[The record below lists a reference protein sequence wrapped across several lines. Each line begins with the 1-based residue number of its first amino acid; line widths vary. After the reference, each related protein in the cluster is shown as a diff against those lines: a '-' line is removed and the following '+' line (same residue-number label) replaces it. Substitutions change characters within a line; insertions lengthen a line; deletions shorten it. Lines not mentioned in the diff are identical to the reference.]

1 MAKPVQWSF
10 LVLLCARILSVL
22 VNLPRAAQR
31 AQVRQGRRIDGGYWS
46 GRNIVALVGMALL
59 FANLQSTLSAADI
72 RLECE
77 SMAISGSAGT
87 ITVPFSG
94 VRLYANEAQVASA
107 VTLTHGRRY
116 QVVVRGARSG
126 GGTNAGVTLRLDGAV
141 IANLGFT
148 ADTPSTDS
156 VLMDV
161 VGAGSSHQ
169 LVLRL
174 TTDNGSN
181 DTDIDWVEI
190 TDAGVIPPPL
200 PPPVPPSVGAVA
212 SGIYRNLFVE
222 AGHSAQAVNDK
233 VEAAWQQ
240 LFYGDATTERV
251 FIQGSVAD
259 EAYIW
264 NVGNNTIVSE
274 GMSYGM
280 MICVQLDKRTEFEKL
295 WNYTKR
301 HMRHNGGA
309 RDGYFAWKLSTAGVI
324 EDPNPA
330 SDGEAY
336 FATALFFAAHRW
348 NVPEFKADAQAILTA
363 MLNKENGPIQESVY
377 NMFNA
382 DHLVVFTPYAN
393 AALFSDPSYHLPAFF
408 ELWGRWATTNG
419 NFWTQA
425 ASASRAYFPKAAHA
439 TTGLMPDYANFDGTP
454 TGGFHAAFR
463 FDAWRA
469 AANVAVDRAWFAADS
484 AWQTAHANRVL
495 AFFAGQGWSAYGNQ
509 FELDGR
515 QLGSD
520 HSPGLVSCN
529 AVLGLSANT
538 GNAWPAVE
546 GLWSTPIP
554 SGLYRYY
561 DGMLYLM
568 GLLHVSGKFQAWM
581 PDGTSGG
588 SVVAPT
594 ITGQPVN
601 RSVVVGATATF
612 TVTASGTPAPT
623 FQWQK
628 NNVNIGGATSAS
640 YTTPATVIGD
650 NGTTYRCVVTN
661 SAGTATSTSATLT
674 VTTVV
679 VVPQTPVAPTVS
691 GAGTATPILS
701 GTSDAGATIRIYDG
715 ATLIGTVTAN
725 GSGAWTFSPTLT
737 PGTHQITIT
746 ATNSAGTSAASPP
759 VTVVI
764 PTAPGVPTPVPVP
777 ATSSSNSKSC
787 GMGSLAALGAVL
799 GLTGLLGLLRRE
811 QR

>member
-1 MAKPVQWSF
+1 
-10 LVLLCARILSVL
+10 
-22 VNLPRAAQR
+22 
-31 AQVRQGRRIDGGYWS
+31 
-46 GRNIVALVGMALL
+46 
-59 FANLQSTLSAADI
+59 
-72 RLECE
+72 
-77 SMAISGSAGT
+77 MAISGSAGT
-87 ITVPFSG
+87 ITAPFSG

-126 GGTNAGVTLRLDGAV
+126 GGTKAGVTLRLDGAV

-161 VGAGSSHQ
+161 VGGGSSHQ
-169 LVLRL
+169 LELRL

-181 DTDIDWVEI
+181 DTDIDWVGI

-200 PPPVPPSVGAVA
+200 TPPVPPSVGAVA

-233 VEAAWQQ
+233 VQAAWQH
-240 LFYGDATTERV
+240 LFYGDAATQRV

-264 NVGNNTIVSE
+264 DVGNNTIVSE
-274 GMSYGM
+274 GLSYGM

-309 RDGYFAWKLSTAGVI
+309 RDGYFAWQLSTNGEI
-324 EDPNPA
+324 RDPNPA

-336 FATALFFAAHRW
+336 FATSLFFAAHRW
-348 NVPEFKADAQAILTA
+348 NVPAFEADAQAILTA
-363 MLNKENGPIQESVY
+363 MLNKENGPIQDSVR

-408 ELWGRWATTNG
+408 ELWGRWATADRS
-419 NFWTQA
+419 FWTQA
-425 ASASRAYFPKAAHA
+425 ANASRAYFHLAAHA

-454 TGGFHAAFR
+454 TGGTHVDFR

-484 AWQTAHANRVL
+484 TWQTAHANRVL

-509 FELDGR
+509 FELDGT

-546 GLWSTPIP
+546 ALWSTPIP
-554 SGLYRYY
+554 SGQWRYY

-581 PDGTSGG
+581 PDGSSGG
-588 SVVAPT
+588 SVVAPV
-594 ITGQPVN
+594 ITAQPTNQGVI
-601 RSVVVGATATF
+601 SGATASF
-612 TVTASGTPAPT
+612 SVTATGTPAPT
-623 FQWQK
+623 YQWQK
-628 NNVNIGGATSAS
+628 NSVAISGATSPT
-640 YTTPATVIGD
+640 YTTPATVSGD
-650 NGTTYRCVVTN
+650 NGATYRCVVTN
-661 SAGTATSTSATLT
+661 SAGTVTSASATLS
-674 VTTVV
+674 V
-679 VVPQTPVAPTVS
+679 
-691 GAGTATPILS
+691 TAT
-701 GTSDAGATIRIYDG
+701 A
-715 ATLIGTVTAN
+715 
-725 GSGAWTFSPTLT
+725 
-737 PGTHQITIT
+737 
-746 ATNSAGTSAASPP
+746 
-759 VTVVI
+759 
-764 PTAPGVPTPVPVP
+764 VPTPAP

-787 GMGSLAALGAVL
+787 GMGSLAALGALL
-799 GLTGLLGLLRRE
+799 GLMGMLGLLRRE